1 MSLIGLTKRSSIC
14 KICTCINDDDVL
26 NNLNL
31 DILIRGKTHEEVIK
45 EYTKYIPDIA
55 QPLSASNIV
64 NHKRHCDPAL
74 IAQDVLKNKGEA
86 VTEGDFAA
94 VLYAQRFKERYVDK
108 QDILHSLYK
117 MRINSIQ
124 FLRELLFDKQNDY
137 NEIRF
142 NKKNEDERVVKQKL
156 KVVEAEIRKLLKDI
170 DDIEDSLQGVVLQDL
185 KVEKGPGNTY
195 INQNI
200 VNVMESNLKDFINE
214 FVPYLLYKAFPGDLE
229 KGKEVV
235 SYLST
240 MMDKHLAPTMKKLNQ
255 VNERLN

>member
-1 MSLIGLTKRSSIC
+1 MSLVGLTKRSTLC
-14 KICTCINDDDVL
+14 KICTCILDDNVL
-26 NNLNL
+26 NELTL
-31 DILIRGKTHEEVIK
+31 DILNNRKTYAEIIET
-45 EYTKYIPDIA
+45 YNKYIPDFVN
-55 QPLSASNIV
+55 PLNQVNIT
-64 NHKRHCDPAL
+64 NHKKHCDPAL
-74 IAQDVLKNKGEA
+74 IAEDVLKRKGEA

-94 VLYAQRFKERYVDK
+94 VLYAQRFKERFVDK

-124 FLRELLFDKQNDY
+124 FLRELLLDKQNDY
-137 NEIRF
+137 NKIKF
-142 NKKNEDERVVKQKL
+142 NEKHEDERVIKQKL
-156 KVVEAEIRKLLKDI
+156 KVVELEIRKLLKDI

-235 SYLST
+235 AYLST